1 MATPRFVRQAHRAG
15 QDVYIWTVDDPA
27 WIFVALSR
35 GVDGLITDRP
45 DTARRVIDLRAR
57 MSESQRF
64 LGAILIRMGASTE
77 ALAAQDA
84 LRP

>member
-1 MATPRFVRQAHRAG
+1 MAHRAG

-27 WIFVALSR
+27 WIFVGLSR
-35 GVDGLITDRP
+35 GVDGLITDQP
-45 DTARRVIDLRAR
+45 DVARKVIHLRAR
-57 MSESQRF
+57 MSEPQRF
-64 LGAILIRMGASTE
+64 LGAVLISMGASTK